1 MKAAIL
7 VLALGAAFTAPAS
20 AHGHIGDCG
29 FNSRY
34 SLTIRPDRLVF
45 TQTTGAPSD
54 IEIADGTLRVDGT
67 LVAVDD
73 ADAKRLREA
82 EREVRALLPEV
93 KGIARDA
100 IAIAFDAVGE
110 VAAAFARDGESA
122 RASAERIARAGRE
135 IDRKIAETDRFDHW
149 QDADIDRLVDSTV
162 ESIVPEIVGNV
173 TAQAVKAAFTGDATA
188 AAELEARADG
198 IEKSIERAVEKR
210 SAELEARAK
219 GLCPRL
225 RTLERMQSDLGVRLA
240 DGSRLDL
247 IDVH

>member
-1 MKAAIL
+1 
-7 VLALGAAFTAPAS
+7 
-20 AHGHIGDCG
+20 
-29 FNSRY
+29 
-34 SLTIRPDRLVF
+34 
-45 TQTTGAPSD
+45 
-54 IEIADGTLRVDGT
+54 
-67 LVAVDD
+67 
-73 ADAKRLREA
+73 
-82 EREVRALLPEV
+82 
-93 KGIARDA
+93 
-100 IAIAFDAVGE
+100 
-110 VAAAFARDGESA
+110 
-122 RASAERIARAGRE
+122 
-135 IDRKIAETDRFDHW
+135 
-149 QDADIDRLVDSTV
+149 
-162 ESIVPEIVGNV
+162 V